1 MLSIIHRA
9 DEDSLEKM
17 QEEMTARKTKEV
29 FLLFA
34 MGSQTDGLIAQEV
47 AKLGVYCLP
56 ANPKTMTADDV
67 RKVAPVGII
76 ISGGPYSVYSETEP
90 VPFDSQIFELRI
102 PVLGICLGFQM
113 WAYYRRVTVQ
123 PAAVSEYGG
132 HRIRV
137 SHSGALLFFGI
148 PDSFIVWQS
157 HSDEIAAPDRG
168 ILGVLAR
175 SERGLVAAGEMQHL
189 HGVQFH
195 PEVSDT
201 EYGAKLLGNFCFRIC
216 GAQDCFPAQDIA
228 ERKIVALRE
237 QIGDKRV
244 LIALSGGSD
253 SSVVAFLFERALEGR
268 KGQARGVYLKGL
280 DRPDD
285 EAHVRKHFGDRPWLQ
300 LKLVDATAEFLDALR
315 GKESAHEKRLA
326 MKGAY
331 REVLEREIR
340 AFGASFIA
348 QGTLYT
354 DLSESGEGMGSPARK
369 AVIKVHHNTGNTF
382 SVPELIPLADLVKDS
397 ARSVGRALGVP
408 EELLTRHPFPGP
420 GLSIRVEGKVTAE
433 RLTVARAVDRI
444 WIEEIR
450 RSGAYQKVWQAGA
463 DITRSVVTCTKGDEA
478 RMGMCIEL
486 WAVASVNGFT
496 ARPFQFEV
504 AFLEQVATR
513 IAAEVPEV
521 GSVSFVVMPKP
532 PRTIERG

>member
-9 DEDSLEKM
+9 DEDSLKKM
-17 QEEMTARKTKEV
+17 QGEMTVRKTNEV
-29 FLLFA
+29 FLLFC

-56 ANPKTMTADDV
+56 ANPKTMTAADV

-76 ISGGPYSVYSETEP
+76 ISGGPYSVYSKREP
-90 VPFDSQIFELRI
+90 VPFDNEIFYLKI
-102 PVLGICLGFQM
+102 PALGICLGFQM
-113 WAYYRRVTVQ
+113 WAHYLGATVR
-123 PAAVSEYGG
+123 PAQIPEYGG
-132 HRIRV
+132 HRVLVRPTLV
-137 SHSGALLFFGI
+137 VVQLFFGI
-148 PDSFIVWQS
+148 PDSFTVWQS
-157 HSDEIAAPDRG
+157 HSDEIIASNRFSVTAC
-168 ILGVLAR
+168 
-175 SERGLVAAGEMQHL
+175 SERGLVAAGEVWNL

-201 EYGAKLLGNFCFRIC
+201 EYGAKILENFCFRIC
-216 GAQDCFPAQDIA
+216 GATNRFPAQDIA
-228 ERKIVALRE
+228 EQKITALQER
-237 QIGDKRV
+237 IGNKRV

-253 SSVVAFLFERALEGR
+253 SSVTAFLIERALDGR
-268 KGQARGVYLKGL
+268 TGQARAVYIKGL

-285 EAHVRKHFGDRPWLQ
+285 EAHVRKHFADKPWLE
-300 LKLVDATAEFLDALR
+300 LKFVDATAEFLQALR
-315 GKESAHEKRLA
+315 GKESSHKKRLA
-326 MKGAY
+326 MKRVY
-331 REVLEREIR
+331 RKVLERELR
-340 AFGASFIA
+340 AFGADFIA

-354 DLSESGEGMGSPARK
+354 DLSESGEGMGSEARK
-369 AVIKVHHNTGNTF
+369 AVIKVHHNTGNNF
-382 SVPELIPLADLVKDS
+382 FVPELLPLADLVKDS
-397 ARSVGRALGVP
+397 ARAVGRTLGVP

-420 GLSIRVEGKVTAE
+420 GLSIRVEGEVTRE
-433 RLTVARAVDRI
+433 RLSVARAVDRI

-450 RSGAYQKVWQAGA
+450 SSGAYAKVWQAGA

-478 RMGMCIEL
+478 RQGMCVEL

-504 AFLEQVATR
+504 AFLESVATR

-521 GSVSFVVMPKP
+521 GSASFTVMPKP